1 MIYVYAITDAAE
13 IDDGLTGLHDAPT
26 ETLECE
32 GIGGVFSSHDQLEV
46 PSDPELLWAHERVV
60 DHLMEHGAVLP
71 LRFGT
76 VLNDP
81 GGASRRPRQG
91 RRALSAAP
99 LAGAGMRGAGRF
111 GWVPTSSEPAVVAGG
126 ADYMR
131 ERLAVRQQEEDAA
144 DRVLAPLRPLARA
157 TARRPVQAGNTTVSE
172 SYLVPRGGR
181 ALRRRGQ
188 GFAGAKP
195 RPSISCTDCGGPT
208 RSWMEAGGEFRSSRR
223 AAGRQRFPERRPLD
237 GALSR
242 RINADPE
249 GVERASP
256 AVLRSSSSSQL
267 MERQASIGALAL

>member
-81 GGASRRPRQG
+81 EALRAVLDKDGARFRLLLSRVRG
-91 RRALSAAP
+91 CVE
-99 LAGAGMRGAGRF
+99 LAVRVGL
-111 GWVPTSSEPAVVAGG
+111 TSSEPAVVAGG

-172 SYLVPRGGR
+172 SYLVPRGAVEPFAAEVR
-181 ALRRRGQ
+181 ALQAQNPGL
-188 GFAGAKP
+188 
-195 RPSISCTDCGGPT
+195 SISCTGPWGPYSFVDGG
-208 RSWMEAGGEFRSSRR
+208 
-223 AAGRQRFPERRPLD
+223 GR
-237 GALSR
+237 
-242 RINADPE
+242 
-249 GVERASP
+249 
-256 AVLRSSSSSQL
+256 
-267 MERQASIGALAL
+267 